1 MEFTKN
7 PVLQIRGPKGSKI
20 EFFESFSKSM
30 HWISII
36 IGLEETIRILDMCVK
51 FGVMYDFG
59 SRDMGSNG
67 VQNGVF
73 RLYLHRISLDFS
85 IFGFE
90 GGSYGT

>member
-1 MEFTKN
+1 MEFF
-7 PVLQIRGPKGSKI
+7 V
-20 EFFESFSKSM
+20 SFSKS
-30 HWISII
+30 ILSILLI
-36 IGLEETIRILDMCVK
+36 FGLEETIMILDVCVK